1 MGCKG
6 ASEMP
11 EGSPA
16 SGGNPGVQVPPVPPI
31 MVGSYG
37 KAGGYKFTEDEVDS
51 VIGQWKDLLTD
62 LMKDERLAHSVAT
75 VQPPADEVA
84 SHTFVNQGA
93 NPSGQSLMDEHA
105 KMVQYTKNF
114 IDALTA
120 AKQKISVDELH
131 RTQELQKQGQSDF

>member
-1 MGCKG
+1 
-6 ASEMP
+6 MP

>member
-1 MGCKG
+1 MGYKG

-11 EGSPA
+11 EGTPA
-16 SGGNPGVQVPPVPPI
+16 SGANTGVQVPPVPPI

-51 VIGQWKDLLTD
+51 VIKQWQDLLTD
-62 LMKDERLAHSVAT
+62 LTKDRSYAITVAE
-75 VQPPADEVA
+75 VNPPADEVA

-93 NPSGQSLMDEHA
+93 NPSGKSLLDEHE
-105 KMVQYTKNF
+105 KMVKYTLNF

-120 AKQKISVDELH
+120 AKKKITVAELH
-131 RTQELQKQGQSDF
+131 NAEDMKKQTQSGL

>member
-1 MGCKG
+1 MGYKG

-11 EGSPA
+11 EGTPA
-16 SGGNPGVQVPPVPPI
+16 SGANTGVQVPPVPPI

-51 VIGQWKDLLTD
+51 VIKQWDDLLTD
-62 LMKDERLAHSVAT
+62 LSKDRQLAIAVASVK
-75 VQPPADEVA
+75 PPADEVA

-93 NPSGQSLMDEHA
+93 NPSGQSLMDEHE
-105 KMVQYTKNF
+105 KMVAYTKNF

-120 AKQKISVDELH
+120 AKKKITVAELH
-131 RTQELQKQGQSDF
+131 NADEMKKQGQSAL